1 MKDVDYLKLAAVLCV
16 LVLVQEILRR
26 NSSPFWIQGLL
37 GISVTLVCLKMLWQ
51 LFRSWATKRTAENR
65 PVNGR

>member
-26 NSSPFWIQGLL
+26 HSGPLWIQGLL
-37 GISVTLVCLKMLWQ
+37 GISVTLVCLKMLWK
-51 LFRSWATKRTAENR
+51 LVWSWAAKHSAESR
-65 PVNGR
+65 PANGR